1 MDLKYQKRVA
11 AELLKCGESR
21 VWIDPNRAEDVAD
34 AITRSDV
41 RTLIASGTIAAKQK
55 KGVSRGRA
63 NYRKAQKAKGR
74 RRGQGSR
81 RGRKHARKPSKETW
95 MQAIRPIRR
104 RLRELRHG
112 DLQEVLHAGEGR
124 RVQEQ
129 VAPGLAPQV
138 RRRDQGVM
146 MMATGPRYKVPFRRR
161 REGRTDYR
169 RRAALLRSGV
179 PRAVVRKSNRGV
191 TIQFVEYRAGADFV
205 VASAVSKE
213 LVKLGWTLP
222 GKNTPG
228 AYLTGL
234 LAGTRAK
241 EKGVDEA
248 VLDIGLREP
257 TKGNLMFAALKGL
270 LDAGVDRL
278 AGKHLREG
286 TAAAFEDVKK
296 KIGGGE

>member
-1 MDLKYQKRVA
+1 
-11 AELLKCGESR
+11 
-21 VWIDPNRAEDVAD
+21 
-34 AITRSDV
+34 
-41 RTLIASGTIAAKQK
+41 
-55 KGVSRGRA
+55 
-63 NYRKAQKAKGR
+63 
-74 RRGQGSR
+74 
-81 RGRKHARKPSKETW
+81 
-95 MQAIRPIRR
+95 
-104 RLRELRHG
+104 
-112 DLQEVLHAGEGR
+112 
-124 RVQEQ
+124 
-129 VAPGLAPQV
+129 
-138 RRRDQGVM
+138 M

-248 VLDIGLREP
+248 VLD
-257 TKGNLMFAALKGL
+257 NLMFAALKGL
-270 LDAGVDRL
+270 LDAGVDIPHSDKMLPSDDRL

>member
-1 MDLKYQKRVA
+1 
-11 AELLKCGESR
+11 
-21 VWIDPNRAEDVAD
+21 
-34 AITRSDV
+34 
-41 RTLIASGTIAAKQK
+41 
-55 KGVSRGRA
+55 
-63 NYRKAQKAKGR
+63 
-74 RRGQGSR
+74 
-81 RGRKHARKPSKETW
+81 
-95 MQAIRPIRR
+95 
-104 RLRELRHG
+104 
-112 DLQEVLHAGEGR
+112 
-124 RVQEQ
+124 
-129 VAPGLAPQV
+129 
-138 RRRDQGVM
+138 M

-169 RRAALLRSGV
+169 HRAALLRSGV
-179 PRAVVRKSNRGV
+179 PRAVVRKSNKGMTV
-191 TIQFVEYRAGADFV
+191 QFVEYRDGADFV

-213 LVKLGWTLP
+213 LAKLGWKLS

-241 EKGVDEA
+241 EKGIEEA

-270 LDAGVDRL
+270 LDAGVEIPHGDDMMPADDRV